1 MLDRNGN
8 KEMIEA
14 ISLLAKEKGINK
26 EVLFTAVE
34 EALKNAYKNN
44 FNRQSY
50 APAPRPDGAGE
61 DGVRYR
67 RSQGNTNIR
76 VELDRQTGAVHIYAR
91 KTVVQEV
98 EDDANEISLAEAR
111 QILPT
116 YEEDDIVEV
125 EVTPKDFRRVAAQT
139 AKQVFMQK
147 LRDAEKG
154 KIYDEYIE
162 HENEI
167 LTAIVYSVDPETRAV
182 NVELGKTQGILDAGQ
197 QMAID
202 TYVPGERFK
211 VYVMEVLAD
220 SLRPGAKRGPQVSV
234 SRVHPGLVKRLFEL
248 EVPEIANGAVIIRSI
263 AREAG
268 SRTKIAV
275 SASPKYATIDPV
287 GSCVGP
293 RGQRV
298 DRIVTELRGEKIDI
312 IKWSQNTREFVA
324 NALNPAHVIDVIV
337 SDNEKM
343 CTVVVPDAQ
352 LSLAIGKEGQ
362 NARLA
367 AKLTGC
373 KIDIKSQSQYEQM
386 LAEQAEAETAADES
400 PEDGKPAGI

>member
-1 MLDRNGN
+1 MLDRNSN

-14 ISLLAKEKGINK
+14 IGILAKEKGISK
-26 EVLFTAVE
+26 EVLFSAVE

-44 FNRQSY
+44 FAKQSGY
-50 APAPRPDGAGE
+50 VLVTPKEGDPADAP
-61 DGVRYR
+61 RYR
-67 RSQGNTNIR
+67 RAQGNTNIR
-76 VELDRQTGAVHIYAR
+76 VELDRTTGAVHIFAR

-98 EDDANEISLAEAR
+98 EDDANEISLADAR
-111 QILPT
+111 EILPT

-125 EVTPKDFRRVAAQT
+125 EVTPKDFRRIAAQT

-147 LRDAEKG
+147 LRAAEQG

-167 LTAIVYSVDPETRAV
+167 LTAIVYSVDPESKAV
-182 NVELGKTQGILDAGQ
+182 NVELGKTQGILEASQ
-197 QMAID
+197 QMAAD
-202 TYVPGERFK
+202 QYVPGERFK
-211 VYVMEVLAD
+211 VYVLEVIAD
-220 SLRPGAKRGPQVSV
+220 ALRPGAKRGPQVSV

-248 EVPEIANGAVIIRSI
+248 EVPEIQNGEVIIRSI

-275 SASPKYATIDPV
+275 SASPKVPTIDPV

-298 DRIVTELRGEKIDI
+298 DRIVSELRGEKIDI
-312 IKWSQNTREFVA
+312 IKWSANIQEFVA
-324 NALNPAHVIDVIV
+324 NALNPAHVLDVITTE
-337 SDNEKM
+337 SDKV
-343 CTVVVPDAQ
+343 CLVVVPDNQ

-373 KIDIKSQSQYEQM
+373 KIDIKSQTQYEEM
-386 LAEQAEAETAADES
+386 LAAQDTALEE
-400 PEDGKPAGI
+400 PEGTEEN